1 MIAYILL
8 LFEALWLHIRI
19 SSSRILSKRGI
30 CHMKQNK
37 GPAALLPI
45 LVFLLIYIGT
55 GVYYEYLRPQEGV
68 QGFYV
73 MSVVVAFMAAIAV
86 ALFQNRTV
94 SFDEKMK
101 ICASGMGDDNI
112 LIMIFIFLLAGAFSG
127 AASAS
132 GCAEDTANLLLSI
145 VPGRLTVL
153 GIFLIACVISMA
165 MGTSCGTITVMGPLA
180 LGIANSAG
188 LSVPLCFGALVGGS
202 MFGDNLS
209 FISDTTIAATKTQGC
224 QMRDKFREN
233 LLIALPAALITCV
246 ILLVV
251 AWTGKPAAVGEY
263 SFHMV
268 RALPYFVILIAA
280 LAGINVFVVLSFGLV
295 LCTIIG
301 LATGSM
307 DVHQLFLS
315 MGTGTAGMYETIVV
329 TILATALSA
338 LIKYNGGFETIIA
351 FIQKY
356 FHGSKGGQLGII
368 LISMLMDISTANN
381 TVAIV
386 VTAPIAADIRKEYG
400 ITPQRTASLMD
411 ISTCIAQGII
421 PYGAQLLIAAGF
433 AGVSSIQIMPY
444 LFYPYLLFVCV
455 LAATFFGKK
464 EK

>member
-1 MIAYILL
+1 MILCYD
-8 LFEALWLHIRI
+8 
-19 SSSRILSKRGI
+19 RGNI
-30 CHMKQNK
+30 YDKGDLTMKPKK
-37 GPAALLPI
+37 GLAALLPI
-45 LVFLLIYIGT
+45 LVFLIIYIGV
-55 GVYYEYLRPQEGV
+55 GVYYEYIRPQEGV

-86 ALFQNRTV
+86 ALFQNRSI
-94 SFDEKMK
+94 SFDEKLR

-112 LIMIFIFLLAGAFSG
+112 LTMIFIFLLAGAFSG
-127 AASAS
+127 VASAS
-132 GCAEDTANLLLSI
+132 GCAEDTANMLLSF

-153 GIFLIACVISMA
+153 GIFLIACIISMA
-165 MGTSCGTITVMGPLA
+165 MGTSCGTITVMGSLA
-180 LGIANSAG
+180 LSISQSAG
-188 LSVPLCFGALVGGS
+188 LSLPLCFGALVGGS

-233 LLIALPAALITCV
+233 FFIALPAALITCV
-246 ILLVV
+246 ILLII
-251 AWTGKPAAVGEY
+251 AWTGKAAAVGEY
-263 SFHMV
+263 SFNIF

-280 LAGINVFVVLSFGLV
+280 LIGINVFIVLGFGLV
-295 LCTIIG
+295 LCTAIG
-301 LATGSM
+301 IFSGSI
-307 DVHQLFLS
+307 DIHNIFIS
-315 MGTGTAGMYETIVV
+315 MGSGVSGMYETIVV

-338 LIKYNGGFETIIA
+338 LIKYNGGFEAIIA
-351 FIQKY
+351 FIKKH

-386 VTAPIAADIRKEYG
+386 VTAPIATDIRKEYE

-421 PYGAQLLIAAGF
+421 PYGAQLLIAAGI
-433 AGVSSIQIMPY
+433 AGISSIQIMPY

-455 LAATFFGKK
+455 LVATFIGKK
-464 EK
+464 H

>member
-1 MIAYILL
+1 MKRDKQ
-8 LFEALWLHIRI
+8 AL
-19 SSSRILSKRGI
+19 
-30 CHMKQNK
+30 
-37 GPAALLPI
+37 ALLPI
-45 LVFLLIYIGT
+45 LVFLVIYIGI
-55 GVYYEYLRPQEGV
+55 GIYYEYIRPQEGV

-73 MSVVVAFMAAIAV
+73 MSVVVAFMAALAV
-86 ALFQNRTV
+86 ALFQNRSV

-127 AASAS
+127 VASAS

-153 GIFLIACVISMA
+153 GIFLIACIISMA
-165 MGTSCGTITVMGPLA
+165 MGTSCGTITVMGTLA
-180 LGIANSAG
+180 LSISQSAG
-188 LSVPLCFGALVGGS
+188 LSLPLCFGALVGGS

-233 LLIALPAALITCV
+233 LLIALPAALITCG
-246 ILLVV
+246 ILLYF
-251 AWTGKPAAVGEY
+251 AWTGNAAVIGEY
-263 SFHMV
+263 SYSPV
-268 RALPYFVILIAA
+268 RALPYFAILIAA
-280 LAGINVFVVLSFGLV
+280 LAGINVFIVLSGGLV
-295 LCTIIG
+295 LCTAIG
-301 LATGSM
+301 LFTGSI
-307 DVHQLFLS
+307 DIHTIFIS
-315 MGTGTAGMYETIVV
+315 MGSGVSGMYETIVV

-338 LIKYNGGFETIIA
+338 LIKHNGGFEAIIG
-351 FIQKY
+351 FIKKY

-386 VTAPIAADIRKEYG
+386 VTAPIATDIRKEYR
-400 ITPQRTASLMD
+400 ISPKRTASLMD

-421 PYGAQLLIAAGF
+421 PYGAQLLIASGIAGI
-433 AGVSSIQIMPY
+433 SSIQIMPY
-444 LFYPYLLFVCV
+444 LFYPYLLLICV
-455 LAATFFGKK
+455 LAAIFIGK